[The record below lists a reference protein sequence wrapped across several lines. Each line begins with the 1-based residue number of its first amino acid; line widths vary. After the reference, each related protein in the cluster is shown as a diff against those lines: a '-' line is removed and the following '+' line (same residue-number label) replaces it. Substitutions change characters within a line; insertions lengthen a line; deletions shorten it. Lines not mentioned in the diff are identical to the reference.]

1 MDRRIQA
8 VLDRQNP
15 WWFGRTYNT
24 GQNRLGSYPELIRY
38 LDAREILFIQGVRR
52 SGKST

>member
-24 GQNRLGSYPELIRY
+24 GQNRFGSYPELIRY

-52 SGKST
+52 SG